1 MLAGRFGLV
10 LVCALTACVRTP
22 EQAALEATRDA
33 EKAVADAQR
42 AASAVAAR
50 NPATMQSDVR
60 ALPASPLQPA
70 STHSVATT
78 APPTSSVDPS
88 YSQRFKNNFFLGCL
102 KEMSSG
108 EDSLPPV
115 LSGQVCACA
124 TSSLVA
130 SLDAKQ
136 LEQLD
141 VNLPASFQLL
151 VPHVEVCVETEL
163 PKYIKEHPDFMWEYA
178 EKHPEVLPPELR
190 K

>member
-1 MLAGRFGLV
+1 MFVGRFGLV

-33 EKAVADAQR
+33 ENAVADAQR
-42 AASAVAAR
+42 AASAVAAKD
-50 NPATMQSDVR
+50 PAAMQSDVR
-60 ALPASPLQPA
+60 ALPASPVQPA
-70 STHSVATT
+70 SINSVTTT
-78 APPTSSVDPS
+78 ASPPSSVEES

-141 VNLPASFQLL
+141 VNLAANFQLL

-178 EKHPEVLPPELR
+178 EKHPEVLPRELR